1 MEEFYCFRCGNVYLS
16 GVFLLTKPT
25 HRRVSHTPG
34 ARVCS
39 PCQCSSGVR
48 DINDVR
54 VMRGMIV
61 KILFLFYKKKKQT
74 ETETKFEHYHNT
86 IIF

>member
-1 MEEFYCFRCGNVYLS
+1 MYLS

-25 HRRVSHTPG
+25 HRRVSHTVSHTPG

-54 VMRGMIV
+54 VMRGSIV
-61 KILFLFYKKKKQT
+61 KIQFLLKKKQT
-74 ETETKFEHYHNT
+74 ETETNLNT
-86 IIF
+86 ITTQ